1 MRSDGVLANA
11 SRGSSRPPPIRP
23 ATRVRRFI
31 GMAVM
36 ASVSIQRVEADLQF
50 DIARQLLQQ
59 QGLERE
65 DLRGQRLDLAALG
78 LVLDRLFQRHGN
90 ALSGLQRATE
100 GIRDGVIEVAVRHH
114 RRENFGVQRSEEHTS
129 ELQSLMRSSYA

>member
-1 MRSDGVLANA
+1 
-11 SRGSSRPPPIRP
+11 
-23 ATRVRRFI
+23 
-31 GMAVM
+31 MAVM

-114 RRENFGVQRSEEHTS
+114 SSEERRVGKECVSTC
-129 ELQSLMRSSYA
+129 RSRWSPYH